1 MEQNQAD
8 LTELFC
14 RMLARTVMILPF
26 IAALLFLAA
35 GARVFSYAVL
45 NPAGPARDSVF
56 HPLNDVLRALVI
68 LELLRTVSR
77 FLKNRISSLRCFLPS
92 AAFLHS
98 GVSSW

>member
-8 LTELFC
+8 LTELF
-14 RMLARTVMILPF
+14 RRILARTVMILPF

-35 GARVFSYAVL
+35 SALVFSYAVL
-45 NPAGPARDSVF
+45 NPAGPARDSVL
-56 HPLNDVLRALVI
+56 HPLNDVLRALII
-68 LELLRTVSR
+68 LELLRMVSR
-77 FLKNRISSLRCFLPS
+77 FLKNRNSSLRCFLPS